1 MDRDGGGLR
10 FFLDIRF
17 YHLKSSP
24 PPHSFFVRI
33 WNFSWRTFVDI
44 VETSPHTERLPFY
57 YNLGSNTYRKTPFKT
72 TLLLPP
78 ANEVCGGYVFTPVC
92 QSFCSQGGGGIPA
105 RITCGIPACLAGP
118 QAHTQE
124 GSWGVWPG
132 GGLQARPPPS
142 RWLTLRSVCILLE
155 YILVYKYLNSLRK
168 TFEGKTFLCFF
179 YSQKSTISWLLGTT
193 TRSWVCNKLLHKLRM
208 KITNGL
214 NYTNVTKWQID
225 IVSNCSI
232 TPISLET
239 ITMVFSQ
246 LLKAASHA
254 IGISVFHQLPY
265 PVRVSYLFW
274 VFCGNVLH
282 LKRSIRR

>member
-1 MDRDGGGLR
+1 M
-10 FFLDIRF
+10 
-17 YHLKSSP
+17 
-24 PPHSFFVRI
+24 
-33 WNFSWRTFVDI
+33 
-44 VETSPHTERLPFY
+44 ETLPHTERLPFY

-78 ANEVCGGYVFTPVC
+78 ANEVCEGYVFTPVC
-92 QSFCSQGGGGIPA
+92 QSFCSQGGWYPSMHYMWHPSMPC
-105 RITCGIPACLAGP
+105 RSPGP
-118 QAHTQE
+118 YPRGKLET
-124 GSWGVWPG
+124 P
-132 GGLQARPPPS
+132 QARPPPS
-142 RWLTLRSVCILLE
+142 RWLTLRAVCILLE

-225 IVSNCSI
+225 IVSNCST

-265 PVRVSYLFW
+265 PIRISYLFW